1 LRYWVALACIVLTL
15 AVTGVEAVHSH
26 STSGT
31 SSQCAICITVHAN
44 APVIVVHA
52 LPVLH
57 AVETV
62 SLPNRTKRKITG
74 VELELFTRPPPAV
87 V

>member
-1 LRYWVALACIVLTL
+1 LRYWIALACILLTL
-15 AVTGVEAVHSH
+15 TMFGVETVHSH
-26 STSGT
+26 AASGAST
-31 SSQCAICITVHAN
+31 QCAICITVHAN
-44 APVIVVHA
+44 APVIVVLA

-57 AVETV
+57 TLETV
-62 SLPNRTKRKITG
+62 RQPNRTKRKITG